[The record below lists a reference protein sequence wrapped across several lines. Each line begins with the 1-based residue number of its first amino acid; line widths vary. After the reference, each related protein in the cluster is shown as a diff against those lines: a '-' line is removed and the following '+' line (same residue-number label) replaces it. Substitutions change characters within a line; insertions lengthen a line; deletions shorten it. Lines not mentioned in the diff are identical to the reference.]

1 MQLELAENGQEH
13 GGGKRPFGFTGSGAH
28 KVPLAR
34 ALAEQEMIREAT
46 SRILAGDSLRGVC
59 IDWNKRG
66 VAGTTGQP
74 WATRTLKRVLTSP
87 RTAGLREHNG
97 NLYPAA
103 WSPIVPREQWE
114 AVKAILEDPARRTN
128 DRGGVY
134 RYLLTG
140 MAFCGVCGNR
150 LAGIRKGDYFG
161 YMCAK
166 TERGEGGRCVQRS
179 AAPVE
184 ELITEALFLA
194 VESPE
199 WDRLTER
206 PANDPAREL
215 HEQLARDQ
223 GLLDRLEDKIAQEL
237 ISPEAAMRNRAE
249 IERRM
254 DAAREKLARLGD
266 SRVTARVPRN
276 LRAVWPHLSL
286 DRRRAILKAVLKLP
300 PEGKGIEVYPTGP
313 GRRAFDPNAIKVTWR
328 P

>member
-1 MQLELAENGQEH
+1 
-13 GGGKRPFGFTGSGAH
+13 
-28 KVPLAR
+28 
-34 ALAEQEMIREAT
+34 
-46 SRILAGDSLRGVC
+46 
-59 IDWNKRG
+59 
-66 VAGTTGQP
+66 
-74 WATRTLKRVLTSP
+74 
-87 RTAGLREHNG
+87 
-97 NLYPAA
+97 
-103 WSPIVPREQWE
+103 
-114 AVKAILEDPARRTN
+114 
-128 DRGGVY
+128 VY